1 MHIVL
6 DISRLLGLAWTSQP
20 SGIDRVEFAHAR
32 HWRGLPAKNVTFVA
46 QSPWGWFAALPDG
59 LAQALLQEADRA
71 VAPGKEGLLTRFRA
85 MAAAAL
91 SFKFWGMGRR
101 ELARRIAG
109 RADSLFLIVSHRA
122 LHNERATGGIIALGA
137 RFVPLLHDL
146 IPLTHPEYTRPLA
159 TKQHLVKLDMVA
171 RRASGVMV
179 TTEVVAESIRTHLIR
194 SQQPLPPMAVMG
206 LGLDL
211 PPPRRGPPASHPY
224 FVMLGTIEPRKNHLL
239 PLQIWRDFALHGL
252 ANAPRLLIIGRRGW
266 ENEQVFRLLDR
277 GNFGGLVEE
286 CGRLPDTEVSRLMQ
300 GATALLCPSFTEGF
314 GLPLA
319 EAMAMGTPVIA
330 SDIPAAR
337 EVGGG
342 VPEYLHPL
350 DFLAWRRAVLE
361 MAEPGSVRRAAQ
373 LRRLSGWT
381 APDWATHFS
390 VVENFLQNLVSS
402 KRYSPST
409 VVDPV

>member
-6 DISRLLGLAWTSQP
+6 DISRLLGLAWAGQP

-32 HWRGLPAKNVTFVA
+32 HWRGLPAKDVTFVA
-46 QSPWGWFAALPDG
+46 QSPWGWFAALPDS

-71 VAPGKEGLLTRFRA
+71 VFPGKEGMLTRFRA

-91 SFKFWGMGRR
+91 SFKFWGMGRG
-101 ELARRIAG
+101 ELARRIAA
-109 RADSLFLIVSHRA
+109 RTDSLFLIVSHRA
-122 LHNERATGGIIALGA
+122 LHHERATGGLISLGA
-137 RFVPLLHDL
+137 RFVPLVHDL

-159 TKQHLVKLDMVA
+159 TRQHVAKLDMVA
-171 RRASGVMV
+171 RRAAGVMV
-179 TTEVVAESIRTHLIR
+179 TTESVAETVRSHMIRA
-194 SQQPLPPMAVMG
+194 QQPLPPIGVMG

-211 PPPRRGPPASHPY
+211 PAPRRSPPAPHPY

-239 PLQIWRDFALHGL
+239 ALQVWRDFAAQGMTE
-252 ANAPRLLIIGRRGW
+252 APRLLVVGRRGW

-286 CGRLPDTEVSRLMQ
+286 CGRLPDHEVAQLLQ
-300 GATALLCPSFTEGF
+300 GATALLCPSFVEGF

-319 EAMAMGTPVIA
+319 EAMALGIPVIA

-342 VPEYLHPL
+342 APEYLHPL
-350 DFLAWRRAVLE
+350 DFHGWRRAILE
-361 MAEPGSVRRAAQ
+361 MAEPNSPRRGAQ
-373 LRRLSGWT
+373 VARLAQWT
-381 APDWATHFS
+381 APSWSRHFS
-390 VVENFLQNLVSS
+390 AVEHFLQSLTGAEVSAAPLY
-402 KRYSPST
+402 RHA
-409 VVDPV
+409 

>member
-6 DISRLLGLAWTSQP
+6 DISRLLGLAWAGQL

-32 HWRGLPAKNVTFVA
+32 HWRGLPARDVTFVA
-46 QSPWGWFAALPDG
+46 QSPWGWFAALPDS
-59 LAQALLQEADRA
+59 LAHALLHEADRA
-71 VAPGKEGLLTRFRA
+71 IFPGKEGMLTRFRA

-91 SFKFWGMGRR
+91 TFKFWGMGRG
-101 ELARRIAG
+101 ELARRIAA
-109 RADSLFLIVSHRA
+109 RSDSFFLIVSHRA
-122 LHNERATGGIIALGA
+122 LHHERATGGLISLGA

-159 TKQHLVKLDMVA
+159 TRQHEAKLDMVA
-171 RRASGVMV
+171 RRASGVML
-179 TTEVVAESIRTHLIR
+179 TTEAVAESVRSHLIR
-194 SQQPLPPMAVMG
+194 RQRPLPAMGVMG

-211 PPPRRGPPASHPY
+211 PAPRRRPPAPHPY

-239 PLQIWRDFALHGL
+239 MLQIWRDFAQEGL
-252 ANAPRLLIIGRRGW
+252 TDAPRLLIVGRRGW

-286 CGRLPDTEVSRLMQ
+286 SGRLSDQEVAHLIQ
-300 GATALLCPSFTEGF
+300 GATALLCPSFVEGF

-319 EAMAMGTPVIA
+319 EAMALGTPVLA

-342 VPEYLHPL
+342 AADYLHPL
-350 DFLAWRRAVLE
+350 DYLGWRNAILE
-361 MAEPGSVRRAAQ
+361 MADPRSTRRGAQ
-373 LRRLSGWT
+373 LDRLANWE
-381 APDWATHFS
+381 APSWGRHFS
-390 VVENFLQNLVSS
+390 AVETFLQHLVGSEVSS
-402 KRYSPST
+402 PSILRHA
-409 VVDPV
+409 

>member
-6 DISRLLGLAWTSQP
+6 DISRLLGLAWAGQP

-32 HWRGLPAKNVTFVA
+32 HWRGLPAKDVTFVA
-46 QSPWGWFAALPDG
+46 QSPWGWFAALPDS
-59 LAQALLQEADRA
+59 LAHALLQEADRA
-71 VAPGKEGLLTRFRA
+71 VFPGKEGMLTRFRA

-91 SFKFWGMGRR
+91 SFKLWGLGRG
-101 ELARRIAG
+101 ELARRIAARG
-109 RADSLFLIVSHRA
+109 DSLFLIVSHRA
-122 LHNERATGGIIALGA
+122 LHHERATGGLIAMGA

-159 TKQHLVKLDMVA
+159 TRQHLAKLDMVA
-171 RRASGVMV
+171 RRAAGVMV
-179 TTEVVAESIRTHLIR
+179 TTDAVAESVRGHLIR
-194 SQQPLPPMAVMG
+194 GQQPLPPMGVMG

-211 PPPRRGPPASHPY
+211 PAPRRGPSPPHPY

-239 PLQIWRDFALHGL
+239 ALQIWRDFAIQGM
-252 ANAPRLLIIGRRGW
+252 ADAPRLLIIGRRGW

-286 CGRLPDTEVSRLMQ
+286 CGRLPDQEVARLLQ
-300 GATALLCPSFTEGF
+300 GATALLCPSFVEGF

-319 EAMAMGTPVIA
+319 EAMALGTPVIA

-337 EVGGG
+337 EVGGD
-342 VPEYLHPL
+342 VADYLHPL

-361 MAEPGSVRRAAQ
+361 LAEPRSARRAAQ
-373 LRRLSGWT
+373 LARLGQWT
-381 APDWATHFS
+381 APSWGRHFS
-390 VVENFLQNLVSS
+390 AVEQFLQHLPAAG
-402 KRYSPST
+402 SPAASLFRHA
-409 VVDPV
+409 